1 MSDINYLKRL
11 FQDYYRNKTNQIP
24 LIDSLDQREFGFIPW
39 DDIIIMNRHISFVN
53 YEAFKNYL
61 SKFSPRHI
69 YSSGALYNNPDH
81 SDMNKKGHLGCD
93 FLIDIDVDHFYTP
106 CKEDHDLWYCKNCG
120 KNGMGMAPKKC
131 PKCGTS
137 QFKGLSWICEK
148 CLSLAKNE
156 IFKLIEDFLLP
167 DFQINKEEL
176 KIVFSGHRG
185 YHLKIENKKIRNLSS
200 SERREIVDYLT
211 GENISYEILG
221 LSDLNSNLYF
231 LEDNYGWTNKIINK
245 IKKIID
251 NYPNDVLR
259 KILSDYGLN
268 REIIEYILNDK
279 NNFLKNLWKIKGL
292 GEKTWVNFLDNITK
306 NLGAKIDVPVSIDI
320 HRLIRYPGSLHGST
334 GFRVQ
339 ELNLSELESFNPLNE
354 NNLEIDPIV
363 FAEKKDVKIKIEIL
377 ENEVPSIKIKGKTYG
392 PYNKG
397 QIEIIPLHV
406 AVFLL
411 CKGVAKTR
419 SFIDD

>member
-11 FQDYYRNKTNQIP
+11 FQDYYRNKTNEIP
-24 LIDSLDQREFGFIPW
+24 PIDSLNQREFGFIPW

-106 CKEDHDLWYCKNCG
+106 CKKDHDLWYCKKCG
-120 KNGMGMAPKKC
+120 KNGIGMVPNKC
-131 PKCGTS
+131 PKCENS
-137 QFKGLSWICEK
+137 LFKSLSWICEK

-156 IFKLIEDFLLP
+156 IFKLIEDFLVP
-167 DFQINKEEL
+167 DFKINKEEL

-185 YHLKIENKKIRNLSS
+185 YHLKIENEKMRNLSS
-200 SERREIVDYLT
+200 AERREIVDYLT

-231 LEDNYGWTNKIINK
+231 LEDNYGWTEKIIKK
-245 IKKIID
+245 IKKIIQD
-251 NYPNDVLR
+251 YPNDVLR
-259 KILSDYGLN
+259 NILSDYGLN
-268 REIIEYILNDK
+268 RDIIEYILNDK
-279 NNFLKNLWKIKGL
+279 DNFLKNLWRIKGL

-339 ELNLSELESFNPLNE
+339 ELSLSELETFNPLNE
-354 NNLEIDPIV
+354 YTQAIDPIV
-363 FAEKKDVKIKIEIL
+363 FAEKKDIKIKIEIL
-377 ENEVPSIKIKGKTYG
+377 ENKVPAIKIKGKTYG

-397 QIEIIPLHV
+397 KIEIIPLHV

>member
-11 FQDYYRNKTNQIP
+11 FQDYYRNNTNQIP
-24 LIDSLDQREFGFIPW
+24 QIDSLNQREFGFIPW

-106 CKEDHDLWYCKNCG
+106 CKEDHDLWYCKKCG
-120 KNGMGMAPKKC
+120 KDGVGMAPNKC
-131 PKCGTS
+131 PKCENS
-137 QFKGLSWICEK
+137 QFKSLSWICEK
-148 CLSLAKNE
+148 CLGLAKNE

-167 DFQINKEEL
+167 DFKINKEEL

-185 YHLKIENKKIRNLSS
+185 YHLKIENKKMRNLTGA
-200 SERREIVDYLT
+200 ERREIVDYLT

-231 LEDNYGWTNKIINK
+231 LEDNYGWTKKIINK
-245 IKKIID
+245 IKKTIKD
-251 NYPNDVLR
+251 YPNDVL
-259 KILSDYGLN
+259 KNVLSDFGLN

-292 GEKTWVNFLDNITK
+292 GEKTWVHFLENITK
-306 NLGAKIDVPVSIDI
+306 KLGAKIDVPVSIDI

-339 ELNLSELESFNPLNE
+339 ELSLSELETFNPLNE
-354 NNLEIDPIV
+354 NIQEIDPIV

-377 ENEVPSIKIKGKTYG
+377 ENKVPSIKIKGKTYG

-397 QIEIIPLHV
+397 TIEIIPLHI